1 MPIGSIRTREVVVA
15 RRDTTAA
22 QAARMMR
29 EFHVGDVIVVDE
41 IDGRQVPC
49 GVVTDR
55 DIVVT
60 LVAQQVDPD
69 TVKLSEMMSENP
81 TVARDS
87 DDVADAIQMMRTKG
101 VRRLP
106 IVDAKGALVGIVTVD
121 DLLALL
127 TDEMTSLT
135 TMVAREQRR
144 EVIQRR

>member
-15 RRDTTAA
+15 KRHTTAA

-29 EFHVGDVIVVDE
+29 EFHVGDVIVIDE

-49 GVVTDR
+49 GIVTDR

-60 LVAQQVDPD
+60 LVAQDVDPGS
-69 TVKLSEMMSENP
+69 VELSEMMSENP
-81 TVARDS
+81 TVARDT

-106 IVDAKGALVGIVTVD
+106 IVDAKGALVGIVSVD
-121 DLLALL
+121 DLVALL

-144 EVIQRR
+144 ELLARR